1 MDCCENIQD
10 LGCFGFCDTIVT
22 GVEAPASGTYI
33 ISLVGGGGIA
43 SYEFTAGDE
52 ITFTN
57 PFNEDSVAVFQIL
70 MDGTPVSNGIYDC
83 YQVKVTSGVNIAQ
96 AETSGVNSFNVYYNG
111 VLIDSF
117 NSSDS
122 VVTINIYP

>member
-1 MDCCENIQD
+1 MACCDNIYD
-10 LGCFGFCDTIVT
+10 LGCIGFCDTIST
-22 GVEAPASGTYI
+22 GVDAATTGTYV

-43 SYEFTAGDE
+43 SYTFTAGDE

-70 MDGTPVSNGIYDC
+70 KDGEPVANGIYDC
-83 YQVKVTSGVNIAQ
+83 YQVTVRSGVNIAQ
-96 AETSGVNSFNVYYNG
+96 AETSGVNTFNVYYNG

-117 NSSDS
+117 DSSDS